1 MSAIIG
7 VAGTAGIVAG
17 GVLAAKLS
25 EKIAEGLY
33 NTTIHSTI
41 NTIKSAWDS
50 HAPSSYIRTA
60 APAKVEPFVM
70 VDESVVFLPYTRD
83 VMGALQRV
91 FSCNYLLAQAVQ
103 NQVGGL
109 TIAKRIDRFSPDR
122 SLDVAS
128 QHFLS
133 MESVDNRPIGVG
145 PLAPESYSLS
155 LPTPGVPV
163 GIDRFGALAEYVKGP
178 IKPTT
183 VYACEETEKDEAVAN
198 LLSEIESTESS
209 KGNNGGLDQK
219 SIDAVTK
226 ETANLAIGQI
236 LNLKIVH
243 EDKEA
248 TIPVQIRMR
257 PISVSSSVVSG
268 TFALRGNNYTIGNRL
283 RAFRVGEIDWK
294 DLVFQTDAIREYRKL
309 VKADKSGFFRKS
321 YDRANKNFIAH
332 LLTGKSSIGSM
343 SSIILTSTATV
354 RDFEYKTG
362 QRLSDF
368 ATRQAIMEDS
378 LTMIIGVIDTDH
390 ETLTIYL
397 DSVDDENTYLIQDLK
412 VKGKND
418 SDDMSSLL
426 NSLLEGRIPG
436 RL

>member
-41 NTIKSAWDS
+41 KSIKSAWDS

-70 VDESVVFLPYTRD
+70 VDESVVYLPYTRD

-103 NQVGGL
+103 NQIGGL

-163 GIDRFGALAEYVKGP
+163 GIDRFGTLAEYVKGP
-178 IKPTT
+178 IRPTT

-198 LLSEIESTESS
+198 LLSEIESNESS
-209 KGNNGGLDQK
+209 KGNSGGLDQK

-268 TFALRGNNYTIGNRL
+268 TFALRGNNYTIGSRL

-309 VKADKSGFFRKS
+309 VKSDKSGFFRKS
-321 YDRANKNFIAH
+321 YDRANKNLIAH
-332 LLTGKSSIGSM
+332 LLSGKSSIGSM

-368 ATRQAIMEDS
+368 NTRQAIMEDS